1 MTERTDENMIIDQ
14 SSDKQALGQFF
25 TPIEVVSFI
34 YDVLKVMLSKDE
46 KWTRG
51 KYPSIIDPACG
62 EGVFLKIALDKEI
75 TRPKYVFGIDIDEQA
90 KRKWE
95 KINLLKSFGSK
106 AKLDVHF
113 FHQNGLSPLPQK
125 RLRYK
130 RGGLD
135 EYDLT
140 VGNPPYGGVGLQE
153 ITPEL
158 QAALLKCDI
167 WRRALKE
174 NRNSDGFLPFDKLP
188 ENLSKKQEERLKTL
202 PIEILFVERFVQL
215 TKSGGYIGII
225 IPDGVLANVEL
236 QYVRN
241 WLFEK
246 TKVKAIISL
255 PRETFKSVGTTAKT
269 SILFLQKLG
278 EGEKPLPKQEIFM
291 ASAEYVGVN
300 YSGKNDLPA
309 ILQEFQ
315 KFIHGKEI
323 KEVHMSP
330 HFTTIVKGT
339 KDTLHRIDS
348 DYWNPKY
355 TKMIRIMRNNFKVQ
369 SLGDFI
375 TFITYGA
382 IVVGKKRK
390 FVSSGVSYINQIN
403 VRNTGLDIFLEP
415 RYIGK
420 NDLRNQRRCKPL
432 KYDILFNRDQ
442 IGTIGRCLVF
452 NKETKNYAVNDHVDI
467 IRVREINS
475 HYVVSFLLTKYGQ
488 SQVERLSSGVSGII
502 GITFKEIK
510 SIQIPVLPD
519 AYQKKI
525 ENEYKKMSKQ
535 HDLAMEAKAR
545 ATKRGKSSK
554 EAEQDPEYLKNIQK
568 AEKMLD
574 DLTKQTEEVIEGKH
588 SDIS

>member
-14 SSDKQALGQFF
+14 GSDKQALGQFF

-34 YDVLKVMLSKDE
+34 YDVLKVMLSRDE

-90 KRKWE
+90 KQKWE

-113 FHQNGLSPLPQK
+113 FHQNGLFPLPQK

-130 RGGLD
+130 KGGLD

-158 QAALLKCDI
+158 QAALLKYDI

-174 NRNSDGFLPFDKLP
+174 NRNSNGFLPFDKLP

-269 SILFLQKLG
+269 SILFLQKLD

-300 YSGKNDLPA
+300 NSGKNDLPV

-330 HFTTIVKGT
+330 HFTTIVEGT
-339 KDTLHRIDS
+339 KDTLHRIDA

-355 TKMIRIMRNNFKVQ
+355 EKLFREMEKNWKVK
-369 SLGDFI
+369 SLGSLVSKDALIMGDHVRKSRGEYLGPDFN
-375 TFITYGA
+375 YKYYDA
-382 IVVGKKRK
+382 VGFLETGYDYSDIETCCRKAYERLKRTEVEK
-390 FVSSGVSYINQIN
+390 HDILIACSGVGAVGRVCLIHFEPGKSC
-403 VRNTGLDIFLEP
+403 TGAVFILRIVNPNPYFLTVF
-415 RYIGK
+415 
-420 NDLRNQRRCKPL
+420 L
-432 KYDILFNRDQ
+432 K
-442 IGTIGRCLVF
+442 
-452 NKETKNYAVNDHVDI
+452 
-467 IRVREINS
+467 
-475 HYVVSFLLTKYGQ
+475 TKYGM
-488 SQVERLSSGVSGII
+488 SQIERPKVGVGTVN
-502 GITFKEIK
+502 ITGSDVFSFRIPIFPD
-510 SIQIPVLPD
+510 SIQ
-519 AYQKKI
+519 QRI
-525 ENEYKKMSKQ
+525 EIEYKRMLKY
-535 HDLAMEAKAR
+535 HDLAIKAKV
-545 ATKRGKSSK
+545 KGIKKEKSPK
-554 EAEQDPEYLKNIQK
+554 KAEQDTEYQKN
-568 AEKMLD
+568 
-574 DLTKQTEEVIEGKH
+574 
-588 SDIS
+588 